1 MAHWKKAAK
10 SITGNLAPSLGASS
24 HGHSLEGADPELVI
38 TLMDRGLNF
47 KGLTNRLKTADQQ
60 WIETFLSLGG
70 LSAIFDALE
79 TMGTAGFN
87 SIADALKQLECVA
100 CVKAVMN
107 NKFGL
112 EFIIVQP
119 GEGYVK
125 KLAKGM

>member
-10 SITGNLAPSLGASS
+10 SITGNLSPAIRTSSLGN
-24 HGHSLEGADPELVI
+24 SLEGADPELVI

-60 WIETFLSLGG
+60 WMETFLSHGG

-79 TMGTAGFN
+79 TMGIAGFN